1 MKAFCE
7 ECRDYIAYQI
17 KEIDRT
23 KEVKGRV
30 INFKE
35 KVACC
40 SECSNEIFVS
50 ELRDE
55 NLATMDSAYRMADG
69 LITGH
74 EIIDVLEIWYWEKTD
89 VVVIRLGRNDFNSLC
104 KWRYT
109 IENVLWSAK
118 ESE

>member
-74 EIIDVLEIWYWEKTD
+74 EIIDVLEI
-89 VVVIRLGRNDFNSLC
+89 
-104 KWRYT
+104 
-109 IENVLWSAK
+109 
-118 ESE
+118 